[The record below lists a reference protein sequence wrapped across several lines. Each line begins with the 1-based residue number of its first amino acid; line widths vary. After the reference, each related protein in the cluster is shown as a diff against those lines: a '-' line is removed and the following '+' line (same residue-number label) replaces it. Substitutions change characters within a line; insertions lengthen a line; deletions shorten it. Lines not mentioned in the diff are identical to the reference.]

1 MRVPRPKSGC
11 DIKSLPLSPAE
22 AFLLSRIDATA
33 NERDLSMTTG
43 MSPADVAAAL
53 DRLEQLGAIERGAPP
68 APPAPRASVSGSH
81 ARVVPP
87 PAPSQARVVP
97 PPAPSQARVVP
108 PPAPSQARAVPP
120 PAPSQDR
127 VAPPVARVA
136 PEAAS
141 GSAPLL
147 YDPAELDEV
156 VEIDDEKKRRIL
168 DLFYRLEDLTY
179 YQVLGVEAQAEKKR
193 IKSAY
198 YALAPEF
205 HPDKFF
211 RKNLGSYKAKIEAVF
226 NRFTIAHD
234 VLTAKDRRAE
244 YDEYLVQT
252 QKNRVMAAII
262 EQTPRDVARVQAAVD
277 VAAGAP
283 VTDHASSPGRYAS
296 EPAPLPPA
304 PEPSVVSARPV
315 AEPPPVSSEDAAKS
329 RRATLARKLSGT
341 MRRPT
346 PTSSTSSSPSP
357 SQSPESLQR
366 TAEALRVRHDVS
378 VAAARR
384 AQLQSHLD
392 QGKLALDQQQFA
404 AAANAYRIAASLAP
418 DDQAVQA
425 TCAEAVRLADAA
437 LADGYWRQAL
447 YEESQDRWA
456 EAALS
461 YSKVCNGRPT
471 SAKAHERVAVATLK
485 SSANIRRAVDFA
497 RRAVE
502 LEPKSAQFRLTL
514 ASAYMAAGLERS
526 ALGEIE
532 RALELAPG
540 DQKIK
545 DLSQQVRV
553 QAQKPGN

>member
-22 AFLLSRIDATA
+22 AFLFSRIDAMA
-33 NERDLSMTTG
+33 NERDLSLTTG
-43 MSPADVAAAL
+43 LSPADVATAL
-53 DRLEQLGAIERGAPP
+53 DRLEQLGAIERGGPP
-68 APPAPRASVSGSH
+68 APPAPRASASGSH

-87 PAPSQARVVP
+87 PSPSQARVP
-97 PPAPSQARVVP
+97 PPSPSQARVP
-108 PPAPSQARAVPP
+108 PPS
-120 PAPSQDR
+120 PSQDR
-127 VAPPVARVA
+127 AAPPPVPAQV
-136 PEAAS
+136 EAAS
-141 GSAPLL
+141 GSAPL

-156 VEIDDEKKRRIL
+156 VEIDDDKKRRIL

-179 YQVLGVEAQAEKKR
+179 YEVLGVEPQAEKKR

-205 HPDKFF
+205 HPDRFF

-226 NRFTIAHD
+226 NRVTIAHD

-277 VAAGAP
+277 VAAGAQ

-296 EPAPLPPA
+296 EPAPIPPA
-304 PEPSVVSARPV
+304 PEPSAVSARPAV
-315 AEPPPVSSEDAAKS
+315 ELGPVSAEDAKS

-341 MRRPT
+341 MRKPT
-346 PTSSTSSSPSP
+346 LPTSASASP
-357 SQSPESLQR
+357 SQDPESLQR
-366 TAEALRVRHDVS
+366 TAEALRERHDAS

-392 QGKLALDQQQFA
+392 QGKSALDQQQFA

-447 YEESQDRWA
+447 YEEGQDRWA

-540 DQKIK
+540 DPKIK
-545 DLSQQVRV
+545 DLAQQVRV

>member
-22 AFLLSRIDATA
+22 AFLFSRIDATA

-43 MSPADVAAAL
+43 MSPADVATAL

-68 APPAPRASVSGSH
+68 APPVPRASVSGSH

-87 PAPSQARVVP
+87 PAPSQARAVP

-108 PPAPSQARAVPP
+108 PPAPSQAEAP
-120 PAPSQDR
+120 PA
-127 VAPPVARVA
+127 ARGA
-136 PEAAS
+136 LAAAS
-141 GSAPLL
+141 GAAPLL

-205 HPDKFF
+205 HPDRFF

-226 NRFTIAHD
+226 NRVTIAHD

-283 VTDHASSPGRYAS
+283 VTEHASSPGRYAS
-296 EPAPLPPA
+296 EPAPRPPVSD
-304 PEPSVVSARPV
+304 PSAMSARP
-315 AEPPPVSSEDAAKS
+315 AADPAPVPVEDAKS

-346 PTSSTSSSPSP
+346 PPSSSSSSSSPS
-357 SQSPESLQR
+357 QDPESLQR
-366 TAEALRVRHDVS
+366 TAEALRVRHDAS

-392 QGKLALDQQQFA
+392 QGKSALDQQQFA

-447 YEESQDRWA
+447 YEEGQDRWA